1 MPMPA
6 ALPFVEPAGIMPVR
20 AGPALGADT
29 DSVLAEFVLEPEEIR
44 ELRSRGVIG
53 PLIGQ

>member
-29 DSVLAEFVLEPEEIR
+29 DSVLAEFGLEPEEIR

-53 PLIGQ
+53 P